1 MATEPTPEPHQLS
14 EATLEQVQR
23 HRLGRSLSRY
33 APSAW
38 EQTQPTVPFAH
49 NWHHDAMAEHLEAVS
64 LGQIR
69 FLLISVAP
77 RHSKSWYV
85 SVFWPTWHW
94 TRWPATQ
101 FVYASYSVGFAVRD
115 AIYSRRL
122 MDTDWY
128 QQRWGCGCPLGRHAV
143 GCQGFRWTTDQNVIT
158 HYENDRGGRRFT
170 AGVKAGTTGQGGD
183 ILCLEGSTLIET
195 EDGPLPIARIVEER
209 LQTRVLGSSGRW
221 QKITGWHRSSGRPL
235 VELETSDGGILRC
248 TEEHPLWVEG
258 RGYVPAMDVIC
269 SADEVLLRRLRRD
282 VRPQPSPRRETEPER
297 LLESVLVEGADG
309 SGQSLVGGRS
319 GHLGLRALQ
328 GRVLGAPGRGGEA
341 TILLASLPRGSTT
354 RGAAAHLQRVL
365 TNLHPQEQRALLLDT
380 VLEHDPPNRHS
391 RPEQRPLPARGMAH
405 AVLSRVS
412 EILETAGEATG
423 CLLPDVPGEAAVASR
438 SPSRRLEDRSR
449 GHQPGDPLRA
459 LPPTH
464 PHEEGDPRAHDET
477 VRLVSARRCPSPAAV
492 YNLTC
497 EPDHDFYAN
506 GILTHNCFDDPI
518 KIEEADS
525 DAVRTAAHR
534 YIDQVFL
541 GRMNDPRGS
550 RVVGIAQRTHHDDVT
565 GHLLRESSLPWV
577 HLKLPTEYDP
587 RAVMDIHEVSPIGW
601 KDPRTHKGEL
611 LWPSRFTAEVIEQ
624 TKVTLGPHG
633 YSAQHQQDPSPLEG
647 GIIRREWWRFWVPR
661 GLQPET
667 RAALL
672 APIRSKE
679 GIEYPPAV
687 ELPDFKTDDRGG
699 GDELLQSWDASFK
712 DEAGQVRKGRP
723 PDPVSGGCWGRA
735 GAQCFLLDRVNE
747 RMDIVALVQ
756 AIRDMTTRFPK
767 AVKKIVEDKAN
778 GPAAIAILR
787 REVGGL
793 IPASP
798 QGSKVSRVMT
808 AASSSKDSDARAMS
822 MVALLAAHNVY
833 VPHPAIAPWVWDY
846 IEEHAAFPNGSHD
859 DDVDMTSQALLHL
872 QPWIWRE
879 ADKSQ
884 MEVLGQRNEPP
895 MLDTREM
902 LRRRVLAASGLDQKP
917 PAGGRGQ
924 PFVNPYARNRRG
936 GRR

>member
-1 MATEPTPEPHQLS
+1 VARYDVDDGCGSKHSVSIAATFTCFDDLEAADIRSCARALRFSVS
-14 EATLEQVQR
+14 ENRHGVLAFKGAQPWLRETGIGGHTSHTKRVPGFVYRGSNAQVAEF
-23 HRLGRSLSRY
+23 LGAYFACDGSLSRKGSTRKDLCIDFASVNRNLLSDVQHLLTRLGIRSRIRRANQTRNGEPY
-33 APSAW
+33 VSWRLYITSQDDTAKFVTRVPVHGTKAARLRAWGVRRSAFDNTLAPDTVEAIEPAGSVECRCLTVDEDASFTAEDLAVHNSW
-38 EQTQPTVPFAH
+38 E
-49 NWHHDAMAEHLEAVS
+49 
-64 LGQIR
+64 
-69 FLLISVAP
+69 
-77 RHSKSWYV
+77 V
-85 SVFWPTWHW
+85 SVFWPSWHW

-128 QQRWGCGCPLGRHAV
+128 QQRWGCGCPLGRHA
-143 GCQGFRWTTDQNVIT
+143 GTCQGFRWTTDQNVIT

-183 ILCLEGSTLIET
+183 IL
-195 EDGPLPIARIVEER
+195 V
-209 LQTRVLGSSGRW
+209 
-221 QKITGWHRSSGRPL
+221 
-235 VELETSDGGILRC
+235 
-248 TEEHPLWVEG
+248 
-258 RGYVPAMDVIC
+258 
-269 SADEVLLRRLRRD
+269 
-282 VRPQPSPRRETEPER
+282 
-297 LLESVLVEGADG
+297 
-309 SGQSLVGGRS
+309 
-319 GHLGLRALQ
+319 
-328 GRVLGAPGRGGEA
+328 
-341 TILLASLPRGSTT
+341 
-354 RGAAAHLQRVL
+354 
-365 TNLHPQEQRALLLDT
+365 
-380 VLEHDPPNRHS
+380 
-391 RPEQRPLPARGMAH
+391 
-405 AVLSRVS
+405 
-412 EILETAGEATG
+412 
-423 CLLPDVPGEAAVASR
+423 
-438 SPSRRLEDRSR
+438 
-449 GHQPGDPLRA
+449 
-459 LPPTH
+459 
-464 PHEEGDPRAHDET
+464 
-477 VRLVSARRCPSPAAV
+477 
-492 YNLTC
+492 
-497 EPDHDFYAN
+497 
-506 GILTHNCFDDPI
+506 FDDPI

-541 GRMNDPRGS
+541 GRMNDPQGS
-550 RVVGIAQRTHHDDVT
+550 RVVGIAQRTNHDDVT

-611 LWPSRFTAEVIEQ
+611 LWPSRFTPEVIEQ

-633 YSAQHQQDPSPLEG
+633 YAAQHQQDPSPLEG
-647 GIIRREWWRFWVPR
+647 GIIKREWWRFWIPR

-699 GDELLQSWDASFK
+699 TDELLQSWDASFK

-756 AIRDMTTRFPK
+756 AIRDMTTRFPR

-808 AASSSKDSDARAMS
+808 AVSSSKDSDARAMS

-872 QPWIWRE
+872 QPWIWRQ
-879 ADKSQ
+879 ADKMQ
-884 MEVLGQRNEPP
+884 GEVLGHSNEPP
-895 MLDTREM
+895 ILDTREM
-902 LRRRVLAASGLDQKP
+902 LRRRVIAASGLGAKP
-917 PAGGRGQ
+917 ANGR
-924 PFVNPYARNRRG
+924 PFHNPYARNR